1 MRHVTGIPDGYT
13 VTATHHG
20 DDYGKATDK
29 ATGREVAGGFVGYAD
44 LARVKG
50 CTAGNLKKVTS
61 GEIAGG
67 FVGETSRAYLVDTQV
82 NSVLVELLLQVVNAL
97 VKLLY
102 LDKVEQVG
110 VIDLGKWFPAIFGKV
125 FDLKVLS
132 EGNVLY
138 VNLFGLKVSVALS
151 KADAENQQQTD
162 VAIVTIGDSVIKL
175 PCSKNGIDMD
185 GSGSNLTVQLI
196 KGNRTRVEQSTVTGI
211 ASGYDVFGGG
221 ATQDTDGVKDLST
234 GYAGGFAGL
243 NDEGVLADDHMV
255 YADTIR
261 GTSGLVDP
269 FSNTKLKS
277 VWDFNTMSDILGPVD
292 DGNGG
297 KAYNTYRIYRKAA
310 ANA

>member
-1 MRHVTGIPDGYT
+1 M
-13 VTATHHG
+13 
-20 DDYGKATDK
+20 
-29 ATGREVAGGFVGYAD
+29 
-44 LARVKG
+44 
-50 CTAGNLKKVTS
+50 
-61 GEIAGG
+61 
-67 FVGETSRAYLVDTQV
+67 
-82 NSVLVELLLQVVNAL
+82 
-97 VKLLY
+97 
-102 LDKVEQVG
+102 
-110 VIDLGKWFPAIFGKV
+110 
-125 FDLKVLS
+125 LS
-132 EGNVLY
+132 EGDVLY

-151 KADAENQQQTD
+151 KADDENQQRTD
-162 VAIVTIGDSVIKL
+162 VAIVTIDDSVIKL
-175 PCSKNGIDMD
+175 PCSKDGIDMN

-234 GYAGGFAGL
+234 GYTGGFAGL

-261 GTSGLVDP
+261 GASGLVDP

-292 DGNGG
+292 DGHGG

-310 ANA
+310 ANASEARTSAQDGNKIFSQKNTADDALNTGLDR